1 MPRKARELAPVEIKR
16 LTTPGLYAVGGVAGL
31 HLQVTKSGARSWIL
45 RTTIAGKRRDLG
57 LGGYPDVTLAMARDK
72 ARDTREKI
80 AQGIDP
86 VAERHRLRSAALAE
100 RLRHM
105 TFQKA
110 AEAVVTKKQAEARNS
125 KHGKQ
130 WASTLET
137 YAFPVLGRMSVAD
150 IELTHI
156 KQVLEPIWQTKTETA
171 TRVRQRI
178 EAVLSWAAVH
188 GHRSGENPA
197 RWKGNLDAVL
207 PAPAKVKRSGN
218 HPALPYTRAAEFMAD
233 LRRRESMAARVLEFT
248 ILTAARI
255 GEVIGEGGQ
264 KPKPPAT
271 WDEIDLKKRL
281 WIIPASR
288 MKVEREHRV
297 PLSDD
302 AVALLETL
310 PRMAGTSVIFPSS
323 HQSRS
328 PKSLS
333 NTAIRHLI
341 ASMHDAKAKSASG
354 ADGYTDPKQ
363 GNKVVTIHGFRS
375 TFRDWAAECTST
387 PHHVAEMALA
397 HTIKNHTEAAYLRG
411 DLLAKRAKLM
421 QQWADF
427 LTTAPAQAENV
438 TPIRENNVAAE

>member
-1 MPRKARELAPVEIKR
+1 MPRKARELAPVEVKR

-57 LGGYPDVTLAMARDK
+57 LGGYPDVTLALAREK

-86 VAERHRLRSAALAE
+86 VAERQRLRSAALAE
-100 RLRHM
+100 RLREM
-105 TFQKA
+105 TFEKA
-110 AEAVVTKKQAEARNS
+110 AEAVVAKKQAEARNP

-137 YAFPVLGRMSVAD
+137 YAYPVLGPMSVAD
-150 IELTHI
+150 IELAHV

-178 EAVLSWAAVH
+178 EAVLSWASVH

-207 PAPAKVKRSGN
+207 PAPTKVSRVEHHRAMPMDDMHDFMLALEKRQGIA
-218 HPALPYTRAAEFMAD
+218 PRCLAF
-233 LRRRESMAARVLEFT
+233 V
-248 ILTAARI
+248 ILTAVRSGEARA
-255 GEVIGEGGQ
+255 
-264 KPKPPAT
+264 AT
-271 WDEIDLKKRL
+271 WDEIDLAEKV
-281 WIIPASR
+281 WTIPADR
-288 MKVEREHRV
+288 MKAGREHRV
-297 PLSDD
+297 PLSAP
-302 AVALLETL
+302 AVELLEAL
-310 PRMAGTSVIFPSS
+310 PRFAGTNLIFPNT
-323 HQSRS
+323 QGR
-328 PKSLS
+328 KLS
-333 NTAIRHLI
+333 
-341 ASMHDAKAKSASG
+341 DATLAAVIKRMGLHEKA
-354 ADGYTDPKQ
+354 T
-363 GNKVVTIHGFRS
+363 VHGFRS
-375 TFRDWAAECTST
+375 TFRDWAAERTST

-397 HTIKNHTEAAYLRG
+397 HTIKNHAEAAYRRG

-427 LTTAPAQAENV
+427 LATAPAKAENV
-438 TPIRENNVAAE
+438 TAIRENKVAAE

>member
-1 MPRKARELAPVEIKR
+1 MPRKARELAPVEVKR

-57 LGGYPDVTLAMARDK
+57 LGGYPDVTLALAREK

-86 VAERHRLRSAALAE
+86 VAERQRLRSAALAE
-100 RLRHM
+100 RLRDM
-105 TFQKA
+105 TFEKA
-110 AEAVVTKKQAEARNS
+110 AEAVVAKKQAEARNP

-137 YAFPVLGRMSVAD
+137 YAYPILGPMSVAD
-150 IELTHI
+150 IELAHV

-178 EAVLSWAAVH
+178 EAVLSWASVH

-207 PAPAKVKRSGN
+207 PAPTKVSKVE
-218 HPALPYTRAAEFMAD
+218 HHRAMPMDEMHDFM
-233 LRRRESMAARVLEFT
+233 LVLEKRKGIAPRCLAFV
-248 ILTAARI
+248 ILTAVRSGEARA
-255 GEVIGEGGQ
+255 
-264 KPKPPAT
+264 AT
-271 WDEIDLKKRL
+271 WDEIDLAEKV
-281 WIIPASR
+281 WTIPGDR
-288 MKVEREHRV
+288 MKAGREHRV
-297 PLSDD
+297 PLSAP
-302 AVALLETL
+302 AVELLEAL
-310 PRMAGTSVIFPSS
+310 PRFAGCNLIFPNT
-323 HQSRS
+323 QGR
-328 PKSLS
+328 KLS
-333 NTAIRHLI
+333 DATLAAVLKRMKLHETA
-341 ASMHDAKAKSASG
+341 
-354 ADGYTDPKQ
+354 T
-363 GNKVVTIHGFRS
+363 VHGFRS
-375 TFRDWAAECTST
+375 TFRDWAAERTST

-397 HTIKNHTEAAYLRG
+397 HTIKNHAEAAYRRG

-427 LTTAPAQAENV
+427 LATAPAKAENV
-438 TPIRENNVAAE
+438 TAIRENKVAPE

>member
-1 MPRKARELAPVEIKR
+1 MPRKARELAPVEVKR

-57 LGGYPDVTLAMARDK
+57 LGGYPDVTLALAREK

-86 VAERHRLRSAALAE
+86 VAERQRLRSAALAE
-100 RLRHM
+100 RLRDM
-105 TFQKA
+105 TFEKA
-110 AEAVVTKKQAEARNS
+110 AEAVVAKKQAEARNP

-137 YAFPVLGRMSVAD
+137 YAYPVLGPMSVAD
-150 IELTHI
+150 IELAHV

-178 EAVLSWAAVH
+178 EAVLSWASVH

-207 PAPAKVKRSGN
+207 PAPTKVSKVEHHRAMPMDDMHDFMLALEKRKGIA
-218 HPALPYTRAAEFMAD
+218 PRCLAF
-233 LRRRESMAARVLEFT
+233 V
-248 ILTAARI
+248 ILTAVRSGEARA
-255 GEVIGEGGQ
+255 
-264 KPKPPAT
+264 AT
-271 WDEIDLKKRL
+271 WDEIDLAEKV
-281 WIIPASR
+281 WTIPGDR
-288 MKVEREHRV
+288 MKAGREHRV
-297 PLSDD
+297 PLSAP
-302 AVALLETL
+302 AVELLEAL
-310 PRMAGTSVIFPSS
+310 PRFAGCNLIFPNT
-323 HQSRS
+323 QGR
-328 PKSLS
+328 KLS
-333 NTAIRHLI
+333 DATLAAVLKRMKLHETA
-341 ASMHDAKAKSASG
+341 
-354 ADGYTDPKQ
+354 T
-363 GNKVVTIHGFRS
+363 VHGFRS
-375 TFRDWAAECTST
+375 TFRDWAAERTST

-397 HTIKNHTEAAYLRG
+397 HTIKNHAEAAYRRG

-427 LTTAPAQAENV
+427 LATTPAKAKNV
-438 TPIRENNVAAE
+438 TAIRENKVAAE